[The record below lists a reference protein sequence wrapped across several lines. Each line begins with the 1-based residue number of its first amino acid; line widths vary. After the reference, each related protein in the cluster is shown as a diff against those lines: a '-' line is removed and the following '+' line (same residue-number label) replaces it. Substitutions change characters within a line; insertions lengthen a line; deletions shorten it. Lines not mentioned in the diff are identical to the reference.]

1 MTDAPRGDAPA
12 ISVVVPTRNRRS
24 RLAALLSSLGQQSL
38 PPDRF
43 EVIVVDDASD
53 DGTQGLL
60 SQLGNDGSRSRVRC
74 VRHEHP
80 GGPSAARNAG
90 WREARGAVVAFTD
103 DDCEADPDWLREL
116 VESAGFGKKVQQGRT
131 EPIPREL
138 PRSSLFT
145 RTIEVSRLGPY
156 YPTCN
161 VAYPRALL
169 EELGGFDEEHP
180 SPGSEDTDLALRAF
194 ERGAEAEYLD
204 DARVFHAVNE
214 YGPLGK
220 LRWALHWSNAMWILG
235 RHPSLRRELVLG
247 VFWKPSHALLFLALL
262 GLALAPQVR
271 PALLLTLPYARQLR
285 RRCIGAGAGVV
296 LAPYL
301 AIYDAVEAYAA
312 LRGGLWARLLVL

>member
-1 MTDAPRGDAPA
+1 MAALQSDAPA
-12 ISVVVPTRNRRS
+12 ISVVVPTRNRRD
-24 RLAALLSSLGQQSL
+24 RLAALLRSLEEQTL
-38 PPDRF
+38 PRDRF
-43 EVIVVDDASD
+43 EVLVADDASE
-53 DGTQGLL
+53 DGTAELL
-60 SQLGNDGSRSRVRC
+60 SELSENGLGLQLRTVRRD
-74 VRHEHP
+74 VP
-80 GGPSAARNAG
+80 QGPSAARNAG
-90 WREARGAVVAFTD
+90 WRAARGEVVAFTD
-103 DDCEADPDWLREL
+103 DDCEADPNWLRAL
-116 VESAGFGKKVQQGRT
+116 VSSPSFGDRVQQGRT

-138 PRSSLFT
+138 PRTSLFT
-145 RTIEVSRLGPY
+145 RTIEVTQLGPY

-161 VAYPRALL
+161 VAYPRRLL

-194 ERGAEAEYLD
+194 ESGADVEYLD

-247 VFWKPSHALLFLALL
+247 VFWKRSHALLFLALI
-262 GLALAPQVR
+262 GLALAPRMR
-271 PALLLTLPYARQLR
+271 PALLLALPYSRQLR
-285 RRCIGAGAGVV
+285 RRCVAEGATVA

-301 AIYDAVEAYAA
+301 AVYDAVESYAA